1 MKKNYSLIILSFII
15 SITTNA
21 QTICGIVNEG
31 QNLTLTAPV
40 GQVITSINFAS
51 YGTPTGTCA
60 SNNLVISGCHSNTS
74 RSQVEAL
81 ALGKNSFTIAA
92 TNTVFGDPC
101 GGTVKKLAVIA
112 GYGVLANTT
121 FSINSKISMYP
132 NPAQS
137 IVTVSYKSLSSAN
150 LEIMDSVGRLVSIN
164 KLNENTTEI
173 DISNLSNGTYLFKIT
188 SEEGIGVNRII
199 KN

>member
-1 MKKNYSLIILSFII
+1 MKKNYSFIILSFII
-15 SITTNA
+15 SIATNA

-60 SNNLVISGCHSNTS
+60 SNNLVISSCHSNNS

-81 ALGKNSFTIAA
+81 ALGNNSFTIAA

-101 GGTVKKLAVIA
+101 SGTVKKLAVIA

-132 NPAQS
+132 NPAQNT
-137 IVTVSYKSLSSAN
+137 VTISYKSLSSAN
-150 LEIMDSVGRLVSIN
+150 LEIMDSVGRLVSTN
-164 KLNENTTEI
+164 KLNKNTTEI
-173 DISNLSNGTYLFKIT
+173 DITNLSNGTYLFKII